1 MEKEIRKIHKN
12 GEENVTTIFNR
23 IKFTDSIFLVSPL
36 SNLFDRLAKGIHI
49 IKCKE
54 GVDNKKYETHRIT
67 FFTNYVAYAKLKD
80 DIIECINVCVSR
92 SIIKK
97 FWWKF

>member
-23 IKFTDSIFLVSPL
+23 IKFTDSTFLASPL

-54 GVDNKKYETHRIT
+54 GFDNKNMKRTELSFLQIT
-67 FFTNYVAYAKLKD
+67 LHTQN
-80 DIIECINVCVSR
+80 
-92 SIIKK
+92 
-97 FWWKF
+97 